1 MKQRKR
7 IVAIWALAVILAGS
21 LGVSSV
27 EARPNCPMQ
36 GFGPHGGMFKGL
48 LPRLEL
54 TDSQRQEVANVLKQH
69 RDEVQGLRSQMMEAR
84 QALFKAVTANPANE
98 DAVREAAAR
107 AAEFEVQL
115 AVNRARVFDEIRK
128 LLTAEQQATLEKLT
142 SEFASRSH
150 QGFHHRGRM
159 MDRWFEKSGNL

>member
-7 IVAIWALAVILAGS
+7 IAAIWALAVILAGS

-36 GFGPHGGMFKGL
+36 GFGPHGAMFKGL

-54 TDSQRQEVANVLKQH
+54 TDSQKQEVADVLKQH

-98 DAVREAAAR
+98 GAVREAAAR

-128 LLTAEQQATLEKLT
+128 LLTPEQQATLEKLT
-142 SEFASRSH
+142 GEFASRKH
-150 QGFHHRGRM
+150 HGFHHRGRM